1 MSTMRKHNKRTALN
15 IERDGKVL
23 SWTWEEYYQ
32 SAKTFAKA
40 VISTGAT
47 QRSGIAIMG
56 YNSPEWIF
64 TFTGGLMANSLVTGI
79 YITNEP
85 EACMY
90 QINHSESEIVVVE
103 TATHLARI
111 RANLDKMP

>member
-1 MSTMRKHNKRTALN
+1 
-15 IERDGKVL
+15 
-23 SWTWEEYYQ
+23 
-32 SAKTFAKA
+32 
-40 VISTGAT
+40 
-47 QRSGIAIMG
+47 MG